1 MEELKDLYVEY
12 CLNHEKNLHLID
24 ELDAIKFFNE
34 IRDRNNLEPCH
45 NFQSHVIK
53 PIQRITR
60 YHMILKELM
69 KRCSKNTKELQNAY
83 EIMSMI
89 PKNASDK
96 MQLESFKNHE
106 VIH

>member
-1 MEELKDLYVEY
+1 
-12 CLNHEKNLHLID
+12 
-24 ELDAIKFFNE
+24 
-34 IRDRNNLEPCH
+34 
-45 NFQSHVIK
+45 
-53 PIQRITR
+53 
-60 YHMILKELM
+60 MILKELM